1 MGFLM
6 LVFLS
11 FCYVSFG
18 PTTASAYVYDVTSF
32 GAIGDGMKDDTKL
45 YGNITAPKTPG
56 GWENCISK
64 RFWIEFSMVQSLTIN
79 GPGQF
84 DGQGRIWWGNEAVS
98 EKCERP
104 TALHFHAC
112 NDLRLNGTTHINSP
126 FLHISIVNC
135 VDVNIGNLQIRA
147 PGDSP
152 NTDGIDL
159 SASSRINIY
168 DSNIQTGDD
177 CVAINGGIY
186 DINVTRV
193 FCGPGHGISIG
204 SLGENGGNDTV
215 EKVRVESCNITGTQN
230 GLRIKTVPGGTGY
243 ARGILFQDIQLVDVK
258 NPIIIEQHYCNNVED
273 ATCPAPI

>member
-32 GAIGDGMKDDTKL
+32 GAIGDGMKDDTKAFLQAWNSLCNDKSPYPTLHIPPGKTFLISPVAFNGPCKYSSVYIML

-84 DGQGRIWWGNEAVS
+84 DGQGRIWWGNKALS
-98 EKCERP
+98 EKCDRP

-112 NDLRLNGTTHINSP
+112 NGLRLNGTTHINSP

-168 DSNIQTGDD
+168 DSNIQT
-177 CVAINGGIY
+177 
-186 DINVTRV
+186 
-193 FCGPGHGISIG
+193 
-204 SLGENGGNDTV
+204 
-215 EKVRVESCNITGTQN
+215 
-230 GLRIKTVPGGTGY
+230 
-243 ARGILFQDIQLVDVK
+243 
-258 NPIIIEQHYCNNVED
+258 
-273 ATCPAPI
+273 